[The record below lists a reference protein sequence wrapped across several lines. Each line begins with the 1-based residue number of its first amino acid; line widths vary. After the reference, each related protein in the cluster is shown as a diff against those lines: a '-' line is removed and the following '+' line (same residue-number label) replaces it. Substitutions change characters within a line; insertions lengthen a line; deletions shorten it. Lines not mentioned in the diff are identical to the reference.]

1 VLDSE
6 RKGEQRCSFQAE
18 RSKLASCDMET
29 DEHAV
34 VSKYINKKS
43 IVLELGA
50 RYGTTSC
57 QIAHV
62 QGNTGLVLSVE
73 IDPAV
78 WSVLAAN
85 QASHKCN
92 FHVLEGAVGN
102 KEIQIFGTGYGT
114 KALPPEE
121 MEKHNLQGAVHA
133 ADGKMLKKGI
143 NKNIAIGTKKG
154 DRKKAQALLK
164 AKLGAGDIAGA
175 REVEA
180 STADP
185 DGGLVKSERRKKDL
199 NLTTV
204 PAVTFPELNTRMKDM
219 FSSMVAARADG
230 ATVASVL
237 GGNYNFNTLLID
249 CEGCINNL
257 FVDAHIP
264 AKLGAQ
270 LKHVHTIML
279 EADMPEGHCLY
290 YCVDYAMWVERFR
303 RAGLVVKHVVPDRVY
318 TFIKHYVF
326 VRD

>member
-1 VLDSE
+1 
-6 RKGEQRCSFQAE
+6 
-18 RSKLASCDMET
+18 
-29 DEHAV
+29 
-34 VSKYINKKS
+34 
-43 IVLELGA
+43 
-50 RYGTTSC
+50 
-57 QIAHV
+57 
-62 QGNTGLVLSVE
+62 
-73 IDPAV
+73 
-78 WSVLAAN
+78 
-85 QASHKCN
+85 
-92 FHVLEGAVGN
+92 
-102 KEIQIFGTGYGT
+102 
-114 KALPPEE
+114 
-121 MEKHNLQGAVHA
+121 
-133 ADGKMLKKGI
+133 
-143 NKNIAIGTKKG
+143 
-154 DRKKAQALLK
+154 
-164 AKLGAGDIAGA
+164 
-175 REVEA
+175 
-180 STADP
+180 
-185 DGGLVKSERRKKDL
+185 
-199 NLTTV
+199 
-204 PAVTFPELNTRMKDM
+204 M